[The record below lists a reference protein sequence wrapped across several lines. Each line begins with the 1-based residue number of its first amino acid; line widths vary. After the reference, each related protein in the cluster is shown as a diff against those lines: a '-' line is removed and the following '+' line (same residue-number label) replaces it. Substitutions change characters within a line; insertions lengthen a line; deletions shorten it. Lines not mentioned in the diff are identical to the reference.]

1 MLIVY
6 IYLKEKKHEKD
17 EPGEGS
23 AEDSDAE
30 NNDRNLGDTTDILN
44 MVRYSTKYSTTQLFL
59 CTRRTKHWWR

>member
-30 NNDRNLGDTTDILN
+30 NNDRNLGDTTDTLN
-44 MVRYSTKYSTTQLFL
+44 MVRYSTK
-59 CTRRTKHWWR
+59 